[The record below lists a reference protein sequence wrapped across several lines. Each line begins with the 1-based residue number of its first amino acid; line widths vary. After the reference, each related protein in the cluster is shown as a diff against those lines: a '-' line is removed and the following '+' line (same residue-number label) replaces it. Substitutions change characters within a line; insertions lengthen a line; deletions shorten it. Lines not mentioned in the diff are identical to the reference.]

1 MSKDFDEL
9 MEELKDNGCVRDDG
23 YLVFDS
29 VEDLLGLLEK
39 LVNDEEEDDEP
50 DVDVEITIE
59 KKEEEKPESA
69 DGLDELRKKVAK
81 KFGDEHV
88 KKLDKASDL
97 AVCLSQMLRLGLPVE
112 METVKEYN
120 EAIKDIFPD
129 RYSDVQ
135 TAMMYAGI
143 KAAVKELHV

>member
-9 MEELKDNGCVRDDG
+9 MEELNDNGCVTDDG

-29 VEDLLGLLEK
+29 VEDLLGLLDK
-39 LVNDEEEDDEP
+39 LVNDEEEDKKPE
-50 DVDVEITIE
+50 VDVEITIE

-120 EAIKDIFPD
+120 EAIKDVFPD